1 MEETQNKNILGWGP
15 AASITVSFLAYFV
28 SQFILIIPL
37 AFIVAINPGQGIEQ
51 ILANS
56 PWIELALAGVSS
68 ATILL
73 ILFVFLKIRKRG
85 FKDLG
90 FRKPKLSDLGWL
102 AIGFLVYMFLLAIT
116 LSIAGQIPGFNAD
129 QAQQIGYDSV
139 KGWQILLAFVGL
151 VILPPIAEEMMF
163 RGFLYKGLT
172 SKWPKV
178 LSAFLASGLF
188 ALVHFQ
194 WNVGVD
200 VFVLSLILI
209 FLLEKTKNLWVC
221 IALHAIKNGMAFLAL
236 FVFAGR

>member
-1 MEETQNKNILGWGP
+1 MQETQNKNILNWGP
-15 AASITVSFLAYFV
+15 KSSLIVSFLAYFI

-37 AFIVAINPGQGIEQ
+37 AFISVLNPGQSIEQ
-51 ILANS
+51 ILNNS

-68 ATILL
+68 ATILI
-73 ILFVFLKIRKRG
+73 ILYVFLKIRKRG

-90 FRKPKLSDLGWL
+90 FKKPVWADLGWL
-102 AIGFLVYMFLLAIT
+102 AIGFVVYLILLAIT
-116 LSIAGQIPGFNAD
+116 LAIASQIPGFNAD
-129 QAQQIGYDSV
+129 QAQQIGYTGV
-139 KGWQILLAFVGL
+139 KGWQILLAFTGL

-163 RGFLYKGLT
+163 RGFLYRGLT
-172 SKWPKV
+172 TKWPKI

-221 IALHAIKNGMAFLAL
+221 VALHAIKNGLAFLAL
-236 FVFAGR
+236 FVFVGR